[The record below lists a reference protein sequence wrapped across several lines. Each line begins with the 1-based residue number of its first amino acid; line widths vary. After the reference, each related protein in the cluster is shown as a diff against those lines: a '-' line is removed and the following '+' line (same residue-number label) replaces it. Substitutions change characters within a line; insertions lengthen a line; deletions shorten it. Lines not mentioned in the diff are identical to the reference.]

1 MGHEKGQREKLMRK
15 NMLLEMMGTSLLA
28 LALAAPASAET
39 VYRWTAADGSLAFTD
54 DAKRIPAQ
62 YRAKSKRSQ
71 SGDLA
76 NYGRYTPTKASAES
90 TEARLAARLERLRA
104 FNAGGTLDAAT
115 AAAPQG
121 SGAETILQLD
131 NRTSISIP
139 NDQLADEDPIVV
151 EERRVRDRNNATT
164 THVTVVR
171 QGDRVLSIVRP
182 ESSSGRADWPTE
194 EELLAGDL
202 D

>member
-1 MGHEKGQREKLMRK
+1 MRK

-28 LALAAPASAET
+28 LALAAPAGAGT

-62 YRAKSKRSQ
+62 YRSKSKRSQ
-71 SGDLA
+71 SGDLE
-76 NYGRYTPTKASAES
+76 NYERYTPTKASAEN

-104 FNAGGTLDAAT
+104 FNAGSIAAG
-115 AAAPQG
+115 AAAAAQG
-121 SGAETILQLD
+121 SGTQTILQLD
-131 NRTSISIP
+131 NRTSIAIP
-139 NDQLADEDPIVV
+139 NDQQADEDPVVV
-151 EERRVRDRNNATT
+151 EERRVRDRNNMTT

-171 QGDRVLSIVRP
+171 QGDRILSIVRP
-182 ESSSGRADWPTE
+182 ESAAGGAGWPTE
-194 EELLAGDL
+194 QELLDGGL

>member
-1 MGHEKGQREKLMRK
+1 
-15 NMLLEMMGTSLLA
+15 MLLEMMGTSLLA
-28 LALAAPASAET
+28 LALAAPAGAGT

-62 YRAKSKRSQ
+62 YRSKSKRSQ
-71 SGDLA
+71 SGDLE
-76 NYGRYTPTKASAES
+76 NYERYTPTKASAEN

-104 FNAGGTLDAAT
+104 FNAGSTAGG
-115 AAAPQG
+115 AAAAAAQG

-139 NDQLADEDPIVV
+139 NDALGDEDPIVV

-171 QGDRVLSIVRP
+171 PGLGP
-182 ESSSGRADWPTE
+182 
-194 EELLAGDL
+194 
-202 D
+202 